1 MRPTLTISYDPHKI
15 TINEGETYTLVV
27 SEIPISGSELPY
39 EPNVWNDD
47 LVKRSTNCYSYA
59 FNNQWYPM
67 NPGSSSYVGSIIQK
81 DITAQNVFT
90 YVTQDSYE
98 LEFVFEEIGWEDCCD
113 TGSYK
118 VALVV
123 DEGVDYHWYRQNPD
137 GTWSHKPGNTEVRNY
152 DASGMIIYNPETADR
167 NYPYADYD
175 EFVGFFRVTPLNYI
189 NNTGLA
195 YIGQQSALETSSL
208 AFELEKA
215 ELPDSSK
222 ASSVRIGMSYEE
234 VTAILG
240 KPQRQVTFGVMV
252 VEYALSNGERFFV
265 EYTQIGS
272 VYEVC
277 SYRLEA

>member
-1 MRPTLTISYDPHKI
+1 MTEVTI
-15 TINEGETYTLVV
+15 V
-27 SEIPISGSELPY
+27 
-39 EPNVWNDD
+39 
-47 LVKRSTNCYSYA
+47 R
-59 FNNQWYPM
+59 
-67 NPGSSSYVGSIIQK
+67 
-81 DITAQNVFT
+81 
-90 YVTQDSYE
+90 
-98 LEFVFEEIGWEDCCD
+98 EEISLRGEYEKHFLM
-113 TGSYK
+113 S
-118 VALVV
+118 
-123 DEGVDYHWYRQNPD
+123 D